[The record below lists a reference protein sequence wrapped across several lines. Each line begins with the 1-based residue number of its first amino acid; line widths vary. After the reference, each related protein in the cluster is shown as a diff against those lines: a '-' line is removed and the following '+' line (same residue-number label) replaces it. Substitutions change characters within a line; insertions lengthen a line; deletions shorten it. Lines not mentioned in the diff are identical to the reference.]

1 MFEGALAPGMLSV
14 IGRLTEDPY
23 STRGFRLAGGTALAL
38 HFGHRRSVDLD
49 FFSTEPFV
57 EENVVGGLLAAGG
70 TIVAREERTVHA
82 LVESVKCSFFGYP
95 YRWISS
101 GIPFHG
107 IELAGV
113 PDIAAMK
120 VVAIAQRGT
129 KKDFFDLY
137 EILRGI
143 SIQEETWCQHRICQY
158 PKCARMAR
166 LRRVLLEKYGDRRVN
181 CYHVVR
187 SLVFF
192 EEAEGEPDPVSL
204 NGTTWEEVKS
214 FFLSRERSHFSDLVC

>member
-57 EENVVGGLLAAGG
+57 EEIVVGGLLAAGG

-82 LVESVKCSFFGYP
+82 LVEGVKCSFFGYP

-143 SIQEETWCQHRICQY
+143 SIQEVKTWF
-158 PKCARMAR
+158 
-166 LRRVLLEKYGDRRVN
+166 LEKYGDRRVN

-214 FFLSRERSHFSDLVC
+214 FFLSSERSHFSNLVC

>member
-1 MFEGALAPGMLSV
+1 MFEGALA
-14 IGRLTEDPY
+14 
-23 STRGFRLAGGTALAL
+23 
-38 HFGHRRSVDLD
+38 
-49 FFSTEPFV
+49 
-57 EENVVGGLLAAGG
+57 
-70 TIVAREERTVHA
+70 
-82 LVESVKCSFFGYP
+82 
-95 YRWISS
+95 S
-101 GIPFHG
+101 GIPFPG

-143 SIQEETWCQHRICQY
+143 SIQEVKTWF
-158 PKCARMAR
+158 
-166 LRRVLLEKYGDRRVN
+166 LEKYGDRRVN